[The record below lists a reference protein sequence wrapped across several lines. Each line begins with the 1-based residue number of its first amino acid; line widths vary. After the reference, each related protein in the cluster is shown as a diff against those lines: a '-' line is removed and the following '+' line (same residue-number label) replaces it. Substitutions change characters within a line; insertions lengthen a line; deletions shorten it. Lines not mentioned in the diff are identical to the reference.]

1 MTLTQEQ
8 CKAYYF
14 AARKNITVYEQ
25 TTHQS
30 LSVSCKNL
38 FDLKGRF
45 IIDGKTATVD
55 AGLLVV
61 E

>member
-14 AARKNITVYEQ
+14 AARKKITVYEQ
-25 TTHQS
+25 TTHES
-30 LSVSCKNL
+30 LSVSCKKL
-38 FDLKGRF
+38 FKLRGKF
-45 IIDGKTATVD
+45 VIDGKNATVA
-55 AGLLVV
+55 AGLLVI